1 MNSLITMFIIVFDL
15 LYLLFYFILMVE
27 EKPTSSQHNDILANE
42 FDGPFSDDKPTE
54 RDIERQKRKK
64 TWVKEQI
71 KWEKSLPKGYPL
83 LSKRQKMLAAI
94 SEINQAIKQQAEE
107 QNNDCET

>member
-1 MNSLITMFIIVFDL
+1 
-15 LYLLFYFILMVE
+15 MVE

-42 FDGPFSDDKPTE
+42 FDDPFSDDKPTE

-64 TWVKEQI
+64 AWVKEQI